1 MQAES
6 IALAITVILLG
17 LGSALWIGQSI
28 HRRRRRDRG
37 SSGAVPK
44 YFEALTALLD
54 ERADRAL
61 ELFLDL
67 ANRDSEAVE
76 LHFALGSLFR
86 RKGEIERA
94 TLIHQNL
101 IARPSLSTRQR
112 DLALKE
118 LGQDYLRAGLYDR
131 AERIFSELLDRK
143 QYQDFAARQ
152 LVTIYEQQ
160 QDWLQAAALRRR
172 LEWITGESQRAI
184 IAHYHCELVECALEA
199 GDSSAAFEALREAR
213 RYGPDVIRVRLLLAQ
228 RYTEEGE
235 QRRAAKEYR
244 YVLDQDTGF
253 AEIVLPSFMG
263 LYASGAHAPE
273 FSEQV
278 ERMLNRGGPSAKL
291 AIAVTG
297 FKHPELR
304 VPSVLHAVELVLS
317 QRLDPLAADRSALL
331 ESHSVRVALIT
342 LMTRWVERRA
352 LYQCSVCGF
361 AASALYW
368 HCPGCHSWS
377 TMNMRSDIFPDP
389 DVASEARKSDGR
401 SPITN
406 PL

>member
-1 MQAES
+1 MQPES
-6 IALAITVILLG
+6 IALAVTVALLLFG
-17 LGSALWIGQSI
+17 GALWTWGAV
-28 HRRRRRDRG
+28 HRRRHRDPG
-37 SSGAVPK
+37 GQGPVPK

-67 ANRDSEAVE
+67 ANQDSEAVE

-94 TLIHQNL
+94 TLVHQNL

-118 LGQDYLRAGLYDR
+118 LGEDYLRAGLYDR

-143 QYQDFAARQ
+143 RYQDVAARQ

-172 LEWITGESQRAI
+172 LEWITGQSQRSI
-184 IAHYHCELVECALEA
+184 IAHYHCELVESALEA
-199 GDSSAAFEALREAR
+199 GDPSAAFEALREAR
-213 RYGPDVIRVRLLLAQ
+213 RYGPDVSRVRLLQAR
-228 RYTEEGE
+228 RYEEEGE

-244 YVLDQDTGF
+244 YVLDQDSRF
-253 AEIVLPSFMG
+253 AEIVLPSFAG
-263 LYASGAHAPE
+263 LYASGAHSPE

-278 ERMLNRGGPSAKL
+278 DRMLNQGDEAAKL

-297 FKHPELR
+297 FKHPGLR
-304 VPSVLHAVELVLS
+304 VPAVLHAVELVLS

-352 LYQCSVCGF
+352 LYQCRVCGF
-361 AASALYW
+361 AATALYW
-368 HCPGCHSWS
+368 HCPGCRSWS
-377 TMNMRSDIFPDP
+377 TMNLRSDIFPDP
-389 DVASEARKSDGR
+389 DVASESRKADSR
-401 SPITN
+401 TSITN